1 MIELLK
7 RWLGIELLEDF
18 QDRLESKVS
27 RLEDQIEYRA
37 DNRYAELER
46 RYMALQGRVRIL
58 ELQLTALGRAALGVP
73 TETTEARPAVGGI
86 FNVYHSRAID
96 QYKAKNL
103 TLEGLAGLMGAS
115 TEQAIA
121 LLKSRGITVDSGQDG
136 ES

>member
-27 RLEDQIEYRA
+27 RLEGQIEYRI
-37 DNRYAELER
+37 DNRYLELER
-46 RYMALQGRVRIL
+46 RHEALKGRVRTL
-58 ELQLTALGRAALGVP
+58 ELQLTEMGRAALQVP
-73 TETTEARPAVGGI
+73 TETPEARPGVSGI

-103 TLEGLAGLMGAS
+103 TLEGLAGLLGTS

-121 LLKSRGITVDSGQDG
+121 VLKSRGVTVEPSENAG
-136 ES
+136 